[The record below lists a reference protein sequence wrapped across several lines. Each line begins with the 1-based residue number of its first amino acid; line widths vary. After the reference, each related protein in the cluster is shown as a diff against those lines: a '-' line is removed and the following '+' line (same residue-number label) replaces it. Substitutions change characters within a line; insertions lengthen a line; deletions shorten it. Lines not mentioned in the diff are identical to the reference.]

1 MTPRLW
7 KAGATHAVLI
17 TLVLLITFPVV
28 YAVIVSTLSFQ
39 QAYVYPP
46 RLVPGTEL
54 WHNMV
59 EAWNRVNMG
68 RVFFVTSVISVGTAV
83 VKIVLSLMAA
93 FAYTHFRFRGRAL
106 LFPMTMVTQM
116 LPLPVRILPTYEM
129 MASFHWIN
137 SYSALMFP
145 FFASTTGIL
154 LFRQFFLTVPR
165 DMTDAARMDGA
176 GPLRYFLDILV
187 PALAHQ
193 HRCAVRHRVHL
204 HVEPVPV
211 APHRDQHRGHAGGAD
226 RDQDAD
232 RHGSDF
238 PGVERHHGRHDHR
251 DAAPARGADGVSQ
264 ELRGG
269 DRDANP
275 EIAGMHLRTF
285 YAAALRTLHYPEK

>member
-7 KAGATHAVLI
+7 KAGATHAALI

-59 EAWNRVNMG
+59 EAWNRVHMG
-68 RVFFVTSVISVGTAV
+68 RLFFVTPVISVGTAV
-83 VKIVLSLMAA
+83 VKIILSLMAA

-129 MASFHWIN
+129 MANFHWIN

-187 PALAHQ
+187 PL
-193 HRCAVRHRVHL
+193 
-204 HVEPVPV
+204 
-211 APHRDQHRGHAGGAD
+211 
-226 RDQDAD
+226 
-232 RHGSDF
+232 S
-238 PGVERHHGRHDHR
+238 
-251 DAAPARGADGVSQ
+251 
-264 ELRGG
+264 
-269 DRDANP
+269 
-275 EIAGMHLRTF
+275 RTNI
-285 YAAALRTLHYPEK
+285 AALFVIEFIYMWSQYLWPLIVTNTEDMRVVQIGIKMLIATDQISPAWNVIMAGTIIAMLPPLVVLMVFRKSFAEGIAMQTQK